1 MAHKKICIF
10 MNEIVQN
17 FQQEFGKYFSYLANR
32 AGIDVF
38 IYTSFGSYSCPYGH
52 NLLSE
57 IGKKN
62 ILYLPDFSVFDAII
76 ALPNSFDITGMDTEF
91 YELVKKNAK
100 CPVFCLQS
108 GHEDFNLITINNR
121 KTMKTLT
128 EHFIKVHGFS
138 RIYYM
143 SGPFTSKD
151 SPERLEGYKE
161 AMAEAGL
168 EIKPNYIYEGNY
180 WLNRGKKAIDFFLN
194 GTHTYPEAIICAN
207 DYMAISICDELMA
220 RGKSVPDDV
229 AVTGFDGI
237 TEGAEYTPS
246 LTTVTIEPE
255 IYALK
260 VFDLMFKAMGGKEV
274 PKVTELNEKII
285 YRASCGCGPQVK
297 MFDHTR
303 VLKRLDLTE
312 MLLREAG
319 RITADYQNDYDLENA
334 LKVADFYFHT
344 LNCDKGHICL
354 CKDEASRVD
363 AIEMNKIFTDRMT
376 LKQTMFIDRTKKAE
390 ILNLDFDR
398 KDILPAEILDTEE
411 AQTYIIYPLHFKSK
425 EYGYLIL
432 MPSKDQWANSLAA
445 TYINTLSNAIENS
458 YYEKK
463 FRSLDGAKKLSI
475 TDPLTGISNRR
486 GFEEDMSKLL
496 TDGIEDKIISIVSI
510 DMDGLKQTN
519 DDYGHSD
526 GDLAI
531 TTFADCLLESLH
543 KNEICARFGGDEFIA
558 VLVSKNDERKEEFK
572 NEFRAKLA
580 EASDK
585 LKKPYRIEASIGI
598 CDLTEGTTDQIIA
611 CMQIADKRMYEEKK
625 KHKNA

>member
-1 MAHKKICIF
+1 
-10 MNEIVQN
+10 
-17 FQQEFGKYFSYLANR
+17 
-32 AGIDVF
+32 
-38 IYTSFGSYSCPYGH
+38 
-52 NLLSE
+52 
-57 IGKKN
+57 
-62 ILYLPDFSVFDAII
+62 
-76 ALPNSFDITGMDTEF
+76 
-91 YELVKKNAK
+91 
-100 CPVFCLQS
+100 
-108 GHEDFNLITINNR
+108 
-121 KTMKTLT
+121 
-128 EHFIKVHGFS
+128 
-138 RIYYM
+138 
-143 SGPFTSKD
+143 
-151 SPERLEGYKE
+151 
-161 AMAEAGL
+161 
-168 EIKPNYIYEGNY
+168 
-180 WLNRGKKAIDFFLN
+180 
-194 GTHTYPEAIICAN
+194 
-207 DYMAISICDELMA
+207 
-220 RGKSVPDDV
+220 
-229 AVTGFDGI
+229 
-237 TEGAEYTPS
+237 
-246 LTTVTIEPE
+246 
-255 IYALK
+255 
-260 VFDLMFKAMGGKEV
+260 MFKAMGGKEV

-344 LNCDKGHICL
+344 LNCDKGHVCL
-354 CKDEASRVD
+354 CKDEASRAD

-411 AQTYIIYPLHFKSK
+411 AQTHIIYPLHFKSK

-496 TDGIEDKIISIVSI
+496 SDGIEDKIISIVSI

-558 VLVSKNDERKEEFK
+558 VLVSKNDDRKEEFK

-585 LKKPYRIEASIGI
+585 LNKPYRIEASIGI